1 MNTLLQLWREVCER
15 SPGLVNPD
23 GKHLIVSESD
33 CLLLGCEIERTCA
46 PPAPPSIVE
55 TLAPTDLKTV
65 TFDASQWQLVP
76 KKVTDEMA
84 GAFMNGGEYPGRLKG
99 KAWGNGSEEWYGDRE
114 RFDIDYSAMLAAA
127 PTPAAQSAGQEAVSA
142 CSVCYGTGFDVNGK
156 PCAFPH
162 VPLRTAYTNAVPV
175 NGGECR
181 DEAGLTE
188 SDYATLEREHFGDP
202 DKRTGIYAE
211 RAADAQQVGGRLLG
225 WDDACVVLNSW
236 LDKSGASFDDQ
247 CDLYCQLAA
256 LTSPAKVGGDRDA
269 IAELI
274 GRLEAKYGME
284 FTVTKRTG
292 EKTHHVGFDRHP
304 LIGRAVDY
312 LRAAITSPAKVGGD
326 EREAELNS
334 LAHQLNASN
343 ERNGRL
349 REALK
354 LCSAELFANCA
365 DSPRAM
371 SYVTEARAALDADGY
386 ARAAL
391 SADGGDRKDAERYRV
406 ARRNISPG
414 QLSRNMGLS
423 SPKVGFDPGAS
434 AKCVDAICDAAL
446 GIKSDADSDYP
457 DLYRWLRDEHIG
469 DAPESINLAPAKTP
483 GLDAAI
489 RAAIAAKQSHQGDE
503 Q

>member
-1 MNTLLQLWREVCER
+1 M
-15 SPGLVNPD
+15 P
-23 GKHLIVSESD
+23 
-33 CLLLGCEIERTCA
+33 
-46 PPAPPSIVE
+46 
-55 TLAPTDLKTV
+55 DLKTV

-99 KAWGNGSEEWYGDRE
+99 KAWGNGSEEWHGDRE

-326 EREAELNS
+326 EQPHVDRQTIIEWLDALDIEVTDK
-334 LAHQLNASN
+334 QLD
-343 ERNGRL
+343 G
-349 REALK
+349 
-354 LCSAELFANCA
+354 LFTA
-365 DSPRAM
+365 
-371 SYVTEARAALDADGY
+371 ARAVPPPVKVDRDVRELLTDIVTHHDNIVAGFAAQRKEALDANDTASVAY
-386 ARAAL
+386 WNHEINVVNRMEAQARATL
-391 SADGGDRKDAERYRV
+391 SADGGEPHKEAQAGPLLCKAAATLPEGWEIVVEVENGYGGVNLIAPDGTETDF
-406 ARRNISPG
+406 SG
-414 QLSRNMGLS
+414 QDMLLS
-423 SPKVGFDPGAS
+423 
-434 AKCVDAICDAAL
+434 
-446 GIKSDADSDYP
+446 
-457 DLYRWLRDEHIG
+457 EQIG
-469 DAPESINLAPAKTP
+469 
-483 GLDAAI
+483 AAI
-489 RAAIAAKQSHQGDE
+489 DAAIAAKAKGEAQ
-503 Q
+503 